1 MILIWYLNIICC
13 IDYVEAAER
22 LQKESGNICS
32 RFDAADNVDLPLIIS
47 EYEAYYVARFAKKP
61 KLVRLL
67 NDGEEPKK
75 AKVSSSNNGSKATV
89 PSSTKSERTKS
100 KINDSTPEEGEED
113 LTNPNLPISLQ
124 GMCVT
129 GMNAPVNSSLAT
141 VLNMKKGKKVEDEA
155 ADVDLVENR
164 LLKPLPQYGGDKEM
178 KTLCDVISREIYQES
193 PNVR

>member
-1 MILIWYLNIICC
+1 M
-13 IDYVEAAER
+13 
-22 LQKESGNICS
+22 
-32 RFDAADNVDLPLIIS
+32 
-47 EYEAYYVARFAKKP
+47 
-61 KLVRLL
+61 L

-75 AKVSSSNNGSKATV
+75 AKPVSTSKASAPATTTSV
-89 PSSTKSERTKS
+89 KAKS
-100 KINDSTPEEGEED
+100 KINDSISTPEEGEED
-113 LTNPNLPISLQ
+113 LTNPNLPLSLQ

-141 VLNMKKGKKVEDEA
+141 VLNMKKGKKEEEA
-155 ADVDLVENR
+155 ADVDLIENR